1 MGCLKKYSSLV
12 LLLLSVYGAIAQ
24 KRTVGNVQQWMI
36 QKASRLQVA
45 GSTNVNKFL
54 CEIKEYAQTDTLIML
69 KNQQQI
75 GLNGSVVLDV
85 SSFDCHN
92 AMMTHDLRKTMKAKE
107 FPRFYIKFL
116 NLQSLP
122 DLHVNTPQTING
134 QVNILLS
141 GVERNLTINYQFI
154 KVSAT
159 EARLVGQQLITFTE
173 FGLIPPR
180 KLGGMIK
187 AKDELNVIFELHLKL
202 MD

>member
-1 MGCLKKYSSLV
+1 MGCLKKY
-12 LLLLSVYGAIAQ
+12 LLAFSWLLSIGCAMAQ
-24 KRTVGNVQQWMI
+24 KRNAGNMQQWMI
-36 QKASRLQVA
+36 LKASRLQVA

-75 GLNGSVVLDV
+75 GLNGSVILDV

-107 FPRFYIKFL
+107 FPRFFIKFV

-134 QVNILLS
+134 QVNILLA
-141 GVERNLTINYQFI
+141 GVERTLTINYQFI
-154 KVSAT
+154 KISNT
-159 EARLVGQQLITFTE
+159 EAQLVGQQLITFTE